1 MMMLILNAFTFLLFH
16 DLNAVEIQENEL
28 EIKTMLDPAESC
40 HHLIHFSKVYSIYFP
55 LNQMSVQINFNN
67 FENNKQIQLKCFN
80 NKKISVISMTFVPKR
95 SLILDNGLNMHLN
108 THLADQIGMSFV
120 FYQGIESN
128 LNIFEYFYEKNIQIN
143 IKFYYSNFGYQNQL
157 NKICLFTDK
166 IIFRIVKILFYSIST
181 RYVPFS
187 CPIVFYK
194 CTIFLLRMDVNFDLD
209 SKIHSLDLTVYQS
222 KLNHNI
228 LDANVFAQLQTLV
241 INVLDNMDTFLFQ
254 SLKWIDA
261 INSHPNYSEVTIDLR
276 RYDFPQTD
284 LCLFKDLPRNRKI
297 LFFFT
302 EPNCSCTVLWLYKI
316 YYHQDGFDILNGT
329 FGCLNL
335 LWLNATCDFD
345 FLHCPQLLR
354 KKYQLS
360 DIDVFYIS
368 EYLNLITVLISPCF
382 AVLGLITNLF
392 KKIFASHNYVN
403 MSSLQGLEHGHKRKD
418 GSTLHSIIIL
428 VSINILILLRSLEF
442 GLNILVLKF
451 KVAKSPCDSINKICT
466 NIYQAGN
473 IFYLISCSYSTA
485 LNTVF
490 LYKFLYVMCNAL
502 IFTR

>member
-1 MMMLILNAFTFLLFH
+1 MMLELFLISLILNAKMMMLLMFTFLLFH
-16 DLNAVEIQENEL
+16 DLNTDEIQENEL

-55 LNQMSVQINFNN
+55 LTQISVQINFKN

-80 NKKISVISMTFVPKR
+80 NKKISVVSMTFVPKR
-95 SLILDNGLNMHLN
+95 SLILDNDLNMHLN
-108 THLADQIGMSFV
+108 THLVDQIGMSFV

-128 LNIFEYFYEKNIQIN
+128 LNIFEYFYEKYIQIN
-143 IKFYYSNFGYQNQL
+143 IKFYYSNFGFENKQ

-187 CPIVFYK
+187 CPIIFYK
-194 CTIFLLRMDVNFDLD
+194 CTIFLLRMDVNFELD

-222 KLNHNI
+222 KLNQYI
-228 LDANVFAQLQTLV
+228 LDANVFAKLQTLV
-241 INVLDNMDTFLFQ
+241 INVLDNIDTLLFQ
-254 SLKWIDA
+254 SFKWIDA
-261 INSHPNYSEVTIDLR
+261 INSHPNYSDVTIDLR
-276 RYDFPQTD
+276 NYDFPQTD

-329 FGCLNL
+329 FGCLNF

-345 FLHCPQLLR
+345 FLHCPQLLK

-368 EYLNLITVLISPCF
+368 EYLNLITDLISPCF
-382 AVLGLITNLF
+382 AVLGFITNLQMGG
-392 KKIFASHNYVN
+392 SSVLSDLHVLTSNVNYENFLAENYYQYEEFPKRNTFIIN
-403 MSSLQGLEHGHKRKD
+403 MSSLQGLEHGHGRKD
-418 GSTLHSIIIL
+418 GSILHSIIIL

-442 GLNILVLKF
+442 GLNIL
-451 KVAKSPCDSINKICT
+451 
-466 NIYQAGN
+466 Q
-473 IFYLISCSYSTA
+473 A
-485 LNTVF
+485 LNRG
-490 LYKFLYVMCNAL
+490 KE
-502 IFTR
+502 